1 MTFIAKFENRTGFL
15 AISAD
20 SPGLAY
26 AGRAA
31 IVDWPDLR
39 TTRYRVSC
47 LYEPLPFVE
56 LALDMVFQVA
66 EVRAVNAGVWDIFV
80 RATTAGTRNDN
91 TPVRISPVVHVFAPL
106 AGEGKTKGWRFQL
119 FDAGGS
125 RRRVFDANEQMLV
138 PKQMLDYEAVV
149 PPVGFFGNHQ
159 ASMKA
164 YARAAICAFGSGSGA
179 QRESFGSGARS
190 SMDKSYVAAFLKIDN
205 TTLQRTQICE
215 FAERVDLPAAALRM
229 SYGFESVLIID
240 MSDYK

>member
-15 AISAD
+15 TITAD

-26 AGRAA
+26 VGRAA
-31 IVDWPDLR
+31 IVGLPDPR

-56 LALDMVFQVA
+56 LALDTVFQVA
-66 EVRAVNAGVWDIFV
+66 EVRAVSVGSWDIFV

-91 TPVRISPVVHVFAPL
+91 VPVRVSPVVHAFAPL

-119 FDAGGS
+119 FDASGT
-125 RRRVFDANEQMLV
+125 RRRVFDADEQMLV
-138 PKQMLDYEAVV
+138 PKQMIDYAAVV
-149 PPVGFFGNHQ
+149 PPVGFFGNHEV
-159 ASMKA
+159 SMKS
-164 YARAAICAFGSGSGA
+164 YARAAICACGSGNGAQRISTVSGA
-179 QRESFGSGARS
+179 QS
-190 SMDKSYVAAFLKIDN
+190 STDKAYVAAFLKLND

-215 FAERVDLPAAALRM
+215 SAELVDLPAAPLRM
-229 SYGFESVLIID
+229 RYGAESVLIID